1 MVRWLLVLSS
11 ALGSQPAGTGDC
23 KVAGAFA
30 LCSGFA
36 CPPCWAFNMN
46 GGWDCYAYLPDT
58 SKCPSFSKD
67 VSKILASE
75 LPQPTAIK
83 TTSTQSTT
91 ESTTE
96 STTQSITEPTTQSTT
111 QTTPQPTTDSTTESM
126 TKSTPP
132 TSSTPTPTE
141 TPEQTSPP
149 ISDSSSTITKFVPPN
164 KSSARY
170 RQTTTVYVTR
180 TIADSSASSPTPTL
194 TLTLTLF
201 PSIIYGIF
209 A

>member
-75 LPQPTAIK
+75 LPQPTTIK

-91 ESTTE
+91 ESTT
-96 STTQSITEPTTQSTT
+96 QSITEPTPQSTT
-111 QTTPQPTTDSTTESM
+111 QTAPQSTTDSTTESM

-132 TSSTPTPTE
+132 TSATPTPTE

-164 KSSARY
+164 KPSPRY

-180 TIADSSASSPTPTL
+180 TIADSSALSPTL
-194 TLTLTLF
+194 ALLTLF
-201 PSIIYGIF
+201 PSIIYGIY